1 MDYIKAYESWLKDE
15 YIDDETK
22 EELIKIKDN
31 DNEIKE
37 RFMKELE
44 FGTGGLRGVV
54 GAGTNRINVYTVRKA
69 TQGLANF
76 LLKQDFGL
84 ENAKDKGVTLAYDS
98 RKMSVEFA
106 KEAALVLNAN
116 GIKTYLFE
124 SLRPTPVLSFAVR
137 YLKCA
142 GGIVITASHN
152 PPEYNGYKV
161 YGDDG
166 GQIPYPKDN
175 EVIKEVNAIK
185 SFSDVKSIQEEEAKE
200 SGLFNIIG
208 EEVDSAYIKTLKKQ
222 IINPEIIE
230 AYGDKLN
237 IIYTP
242 LHGTGNLPVTRI
254 LSEAGFKNIY
264 TVKEQAEP
272 DGNFTTVGYPNPE
285 DPKVF
290 KLAIALSDKMNGDI
304 IIATDPD
311 ADRAGIVCKK
321 NNGEYMFLTG
331 NMIGNL
337 LTDYIISQM
346 NEKGIL
352 PENSAVISTIVSS
365 RLTKAIADFYGVHYF
380 DVLTGFKY
388 IGKKIR
394 EFEENNSYHYLFGFE
409 ESYGY
414 LKGDYA
420 RDKDGVEA
428 ALIACEMAAF
438 YKSKGMTLYDALE
451 NIYKKYGYYFDKVHS
466 ITLKGLEGLDN
477 INKIMEVFRKDP
489 PEEISEIKTISLKDY
504 KLLKEYNL
512 SNKAIEEIEPPASNV
527 LYFTLEDGS
536 WFCIRPS
543 GTEPKIKLYIGVKSH
558 TMEKSMEKSE
568 KLFNSIMEKINKII
582 K

>member
-1 MDYIKAYESWLKDE
+1 MDYMKAYESWLNDE

-22 EELIKIKDN
+22 AELIKIKDN
-31 DNEIKE
+31 DTEIKE
-37 RFMKELE
+37 RFIKELE
-44 FGTGGLRGVV
+44 FGTGGLRGIL
-54 GAGTNRINVYTVRKA
+54 GAGTNRINMYTIRKA

-84 ENAKDKGVTLAYDS
+84 KDAKAKGVALAYDS
-98 RKMSVEFA
+98 RKMSSEFA
-106 KEAALVLNAN
+106 KEAAFVLNAN
-116 GIKTYLFE
+116 GIKTYVFE

-142 GGIVITASHN
+142 AGIVITASHN

-175 EVIKEVNAIK
+175 EVINEVNAIH
-185 SFSDVKSIQEEEAKE
+185 SFGDVKCIKEEDAKK

-208 EEVDSAYIKTLKKQ
+208 EEIDAAYIKELKKQ
-222 IINPEIIE
+222 IINPLIIE
-230 AYGDKLN
+230 DFADKLN

-242 LHGTGNLPVTRI
+242 LHGTGNLPVNRI

-290 KLAIALSDKMNGDI
+290 KLAIELSEKVNGDI
-304 IIATDPD
+304 LIATDPD

-321 NNGEYMFLTG
+321 PDGEYLFLTG

-346 NEKGIL
+346 NEKGTL
-352 PENSAVISTIVSS
+352 PENPAVVSTIVSS
-365 RLTKAIADFYGVHYF
+365 RLTKAICDFYGVHYF

-394 EFEENNSYHYLFGFE
+394 EFEENNGYNYVFGFE

-438 YKSKGMTLYDALE
+438 YKSKNMTLYDALE
-451 NIYKKYGYYFDKVHS
+451 TIYKKYGYYFDKVHS

-477 INKIMEVFRKDP
+477 INKIMAVFRNTP
-489 PEEISEIKTISLKDY
+489 PEEISGIKTSSVKDY
-504 KLLKEYNL
+504 KLLKEYDL
-512 SNKAIEEIEPPASNV
+512 ISKGQKEMEPPSSNV

-543 GTEPKIKLYIGVKSH
+543 GTEPKIKLYLGVKSEN
-558 TMEKSMEKSE
+558 MKKSMEKSE
-568 KLFNSIMEKINKII
+568 KLFHSIMEKINKII
-582 K
+582 A